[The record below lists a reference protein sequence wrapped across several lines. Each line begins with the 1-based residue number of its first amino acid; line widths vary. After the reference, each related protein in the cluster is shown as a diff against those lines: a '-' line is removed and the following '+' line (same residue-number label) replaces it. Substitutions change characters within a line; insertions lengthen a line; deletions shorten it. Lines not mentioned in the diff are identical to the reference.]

1 MRDEPP
7 TPQDP
12 SGPKA
17 PLLRAVNL
25 VKEYHQRGLRDGTGH
40 RSVLRA
46 LDDVSFDLMPGRTI
60 GVVGESGSG
69 KSTLAHILLAL
80 TRPTSGRVE
89 YLGDDVFSLSRRS
102 MARFRRGVQIVFQD
116 PEASLS
122 PRLPAEKIID
132 EAWVANSDV
141 VPAAQRPERVREL
154 MSLVGLD
161 PAHATRYPHQF
172 SGGQRQ
178 RLGIARAL
186 AVEPRVLVCDEPVSS
201 LDVSV
206 QAQIINLFQKLQRE
220 LGVAYVFIAHDLAV
234 VRHIADSVI
243 VMNKGKT
250 VDSGPTDRVYENPSH
265 PYTQAL
271 LDAIPVPDPSARAR
285 RRRASHGTPEAR
297 TDGPSASL
305 AATDGAP
312 GFLPDAGACPR
323 APEERSRWT
332 TA

>member
-1 MRDEPP
+1 MSDEASAGHEQSAPE
-7 TPQDP
+7 
-12 SGPKA
+12 A

-25 VKEYHQRGLRDGTGH
+25 VKTYHQRGLGGRKGH

-46 LDDVSFDLMPGRTI
+46 VDDVSFDLMPGTTI

-69 KSTLAHILLAL
+69 KSTLARILLAL
-80 TRPTSGRVE
+80 TPPTSGHVE
-89 YLGDDVFSLSRRS
+89 YMGEDVFSLNRRH
-102 MARFRRGVQIVFQD
+102 MTGFRRGVQIVFQD

-122 PRLPAEKIID
+122 PRLTAEKLIR
-132 EAWVANSDV
+132 EAWVANPDL
-141 VPAAQRPERVREL
+141 VPASQRSERVREL

-178 RLGIARAL
+178 RIGIARAL

-243 VMNKGKT
+243 VMKEGKN
-250 VDSGPTDRVYENPSH
+250 VESGPTDRVYEDPSH

-285 RRRASHGTPEAR
+285 RRPASQR
-297 TDGPSASL
+297 TSESQSDGPSTSL
-305 AATDGAP
+305 PATDGAP
-312 GFLPDAGACPR
+312 AFPPDRGAFPR
-323 APEERSRWT
+323 GPEEGSHWT